1 MNRNL
6 IFGSGVKEFSIMT
19 KDEFAATNT
28 GELLSGMLTNHE
40 TTRSHAVTGAK
51 ETGHLSLFITQNG
64 EVWKVDVSSVLET
77 KLTRQ
82 SNLNDEVESNA

>member
-1 MNRNL
+1 
-6 IFGSGVKEFSIMT
+6 MT

-28 GELLSGMLTNHE
+28 SALMSGMLTKHE
-40 TTRSHAVTGAK
+40 TSRSQALTGAK

-82 SNLNDEVESNA
+82 SNLNDEVESKA